1 MRFSHVLIVT
11 YGRTGSTLLQGLL
24 NSIDGC
30 LVRGENF
37 QFCRGLFQAWDALQR
52 AKNEYGTPEDSG
64 DASRPWFGAAEFD
77 AGRFFD
83 DARKLVMNQLAPV
96 PHGYRCIGF
105 KEIRYLET
113 DREPGHP
120 LTDRRLREYL
130 WFLVRLFRN
139 PAIILLRR
147 EHAEVAHSAWWSN
160 MEPDRVCARLEE
172 FERSC
177 ARFASNYRHAFAI
190 DYADV
195 SARTERL
202 RELFD
207 FLGAPYDPERVAE
220 VLAREHS
227 SRTQRRS
234 QAPDPDDDA
243 VSASG
248 LPG

>member
-11 YGRTGSTLLQGLL
+11 YGRTGSTLLQGIL
-24 NSIDGC
+24 NAIDGC

-37 QFCRGLFQAWDALQR
+37 QFCRGLFLAWDALQR
-52 AKNEYGTPEDSG
+52 AKHEYGTPEDSG
-64 DASRPWFGAAEFD
+64 DSTRPWFGAAGID
-77 AGRFFD
+77 SARFFD
-83 DARKLVMNQLAPV
+83 DARRLVLNQLAPG
-96 PHGYRCIGF
+96 PHAYRCIGF

-147 EHAEVAHSAWWSN
+147 AHEEVVHSAWWSN
-160 MEPDRVCARLEE
+160 MEPERVQARLEE
-172 FERSC
+172 FEKSC
-177 ARFASNYRHAFAI
+177 ARFASNYRHAFPI

-195 SARTERL
+195 AGQTQRL

-207 FLGAPYDPERVAE
+207 FLGAAYEADKVAE

-227 SRTQRRS
+227 SRTQRRPEVADG
-234 QAPDPDDDA
+234 QDPEPPL
-243 VSASG
+243 G
-248 LPG
+248 MPR